1 MQIEE
6 DRSGYLFT
14 NAVFDLVKMF
24 SESFQVVVAKKIKE
38 LTLKTLKM
46 FQILTQ

>member
-14 NAVFDLVKMF
+14 NAVVDWVKMF

-46 FQILTQ
+46 FQILT